1 MNESKISVMNKSNIN
16 IMEKVTD
23 IIIYFIVTLASL
35 TCLLPFLHVAVLSI
49 SSNQAVISRK
59 VFLWPV
65 GFNLDAYIYV
75 FNDKS
80 MIRSLLVTVIT
91 TLLFT
96 VLGMFLTVCCAYPL
110 TKKRLKGRDILSVF
124 FLLTMYFSAGIIPDY
139 ILVYSL
145 GLVNTIWSMILPW
158 AFSAYNMIILKSF
171 IQTSIP
177 ESLEESA
184 FLDGCSDIGILIKI
198 VLPLCKPVLA
208 TLCLFYAVGRWNA
221 FQDALY
227 YITKQELY
235 PLQLKLNML
244 VSSVSDTQSI
254 SQEIQIS
261 TMLAPEVI
269 KVACIIFATLPIVIV
284 YPFLQK
290 YFVKGIMLGAV
301 KG

>member
-1 MNESKISVMNKSNIN
+1 MMNLS
-16 IMEKVTD
+16 KVTD
-23 IIIYFIVTLASL
+23 KLVDIFIYTIITLASL
-35 TCLLPFLHVAVLSI
+35 ACLIPFLHVAVLSV

-65 GFNLDAYIYV
+65 GFNLDAYITV
-75 FNDKS
+75 FKDPS
-80 MIRSLLVTVIT
+80 MIRSLFLTVVIT
-91 TLLFT
+91 ILFT
-96 VLGMFLTVCCAYPL
+96 ALGMFLTICSAYPL
-110 TKKRLKGRDILSVF
+110 TRKRLKGRHALTVI

-139 ILVYSL
+139 LLVYNL
-145 GLVNTIWSMILPW
+145 KLINTIWSLIFPL
-158 AFSAYNMIILKSF
+158 AFSAYNMIILKSY
-171 IQTSIP
+171 IENTIP
-177 ESLEESA
+177 DSLEESA

-198 VLPLCKPVLA
+198 ILPLCKPVLA

-227 YITKQELY
+227 YITKQNLY

-244 VSSVSDTQSI
+244 VNAAQDTQSI
-254 SQEIQIS
+254 SQEINIT

-269 KVACIIFATLPIVIV
+269 KAACIMFATLPIVIV

-290 YFVKGIMLGAV
+290 YFVKGIMIGAV